1 MLRSYI
7 NFLKIKL
14 NQVKYKKKKKN
25 RTIRRKFKE
34 NVIFRNN

>member
-14 NQVKYKKKKKN
+14 NQVKYKKKK
-25 RTIRRKFKE
+25 RRRRIEQFDVNSKKM
-34 NVIFRNN
+34 